1 MFKRLLIFVSIFG
14 LSFIYSFSLCQFPG
28 TSLRNF
34 LSPQSCS
41 ATKSINFSPSEMTM
55 KDSYVLVTGGT
66 GFIGSFTVLDLIKSG
81 HKVVVIDNLCNSST
95 ESLNRIKKLAN
106 LKDDIPFFKVD
117 LLDIEAL
124 EKIFKSFKF
133 YAVIHFAALKA
144 VGESVQKPLLY
155 YENNLSGTINL
166 LKVMKAHDVKN
177 IVFSS
182 SATVYRQNLEGK
194 GLIES
199 DPLGCVNPYG
209 RTKLFMESIIT
220 DVADSEAGWIG
231 VLLRYFNP
239 TGAHPSGEMG
249 EDPLQIPNNLM
260 PYVSQ
265 VAVGKLEKV
274 HVFGSD
280 YNTIDGTGVRDY
292 IHILDLARA
301 HVLALDKVLDTTSSE
316 KSSVFTY
323 NLGTG
328 TGYSVLQMINAM
340 SESTGNK
347 IPYVFDPRRK
357 GDVDTVICDPSLAE
371 KELGF
376 KAKYGLKEMC
386 DDLWKWQSSNPNGY
400 Q

>member
-1 MFKRLLIFVSIFG
+1 
-14 LSFIYSFSLCQFPG
+14 
-28 TSLRNF
+28 
-34 LSPQSCS
+34 
-41 ATKSINFSPSEMTM
+41 M

-66 GFIGSFTVLDLIKSG
+66 GFIGSFTALELLMNG
-81 HKVVVIDNLCNSST
+81 YKVVVIDNLTNSSV

-106 LKDDIPFFKVD
+106 LKEDIPFFKVD
-117 LLDIEAL
+117 FLDIDAL
-124 EKIFKSFKF
+124 ENLFNSYKF
-133 YAVIHFAALKA
+133 YAVVHTAALKS

-155 YENNLSGTINL
+155 YENNLCGTINL
-166 LKVMKAHDVKN
+166 LKVMKTHNVKN

-182 SATVYRQNLEGK
+182 SATVYKQNLEGNR
-194 GLIES
+194 LVES

-209 RTKLFMESIIT
+209 RSKLFTENMIT
-220 DVADSEAGWIG
+220 DVADSEPGWAC

-249 EDPLQIPNNLM
+249 EDPRKVPSNLV

-274 HVFGSD
+274 HVFGTD
-280 YNTIDGTGVRDY
+280 YNTTDGTGVRDY
-292 IHILDLARA
+292 IHILDLAKA
-301 HVLALDKVLDTTSSE
+301 HVLALEKILVVSSSN

-328 TGYSVLQMINAM
+328 TGYSVLQIINAM
-340 SESTGNK
+340 SESSGRK
-347 IPYVFDPRRK
+347 IPHVFDPRRK
-357 GDVDTVICDPSLAE
+357 GDVDTVICNPSLAE

-386 DDLWKWQSSNPNGY
+386 DDLWKWQSCNPNGY